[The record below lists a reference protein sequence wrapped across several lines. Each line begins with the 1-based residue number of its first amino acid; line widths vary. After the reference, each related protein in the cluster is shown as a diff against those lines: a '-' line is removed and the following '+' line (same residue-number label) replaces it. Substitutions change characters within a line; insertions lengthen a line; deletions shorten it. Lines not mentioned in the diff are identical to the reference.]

1 MELEIK
7 DDILLDEPLSLHTSL
22 HLGGRAKY
30 FMMAENTKDISRAIS
45 FAKEKEL
52 PSYMIGWGSNVL
64 FSDEGFSGIV
74 ICTEKMRKIEIDG
87 FKVIAEAGAGLSE
100 VIKIAKES
108 SLGGIEELIG
118 IPGSVGGASVMNA
131 SAFDCEIG
139 DYISTAK
146 VLRNDE
152 EFNLIELEFGY
163 RKSSL
168 SDEIVIDIEFEF
180 KEKDKKDIEDKIVE
194 IMEFRRRKHP
204 FISEEIGTCGSVFKN
219 PEGHSAG
226 ELIEKAG
233 CKGMSIGGVKVSEKH
248 CNFFL
253 TTPGATSE
261 DFIDLIRRVRDKV
274 KANSG
279 VDLELEVK
287 VIGEEKEIQI

>member
-30 FMMAENTKDISRAIS
+30 FMMAENIKDISRAIY
-45 FAKEKEL
+45 FAGEKGL
-52 PSYMIGWGSNVL
+52 PSYMIGWGSNIL
-64 FSDEGFSGIV
+64 FSDEGFSGMV
-74 ICTEKMRKIEIDG
+74 ICTEKMKKIRVDG
-87 FKVIAEAGAGLSE
+87 FKVIAEAGTGLSE

-131 SAFDCEIG
+131 SAFDCAIG

-146 VLRNDE
+146 VLRNGK
-152 EFNLIELEFGY
+152 EFNLIELEFDY

-168 SDEIVIDIEFEF
+168 SGEIVLELEFEF
-180 KEKDKKDIEDKIVE
+180 DEKEKKDIEDKIIE
-194 IMEFRRRKHP
+194 IMEFRRSKHP

-219 PEGHSAG
+219 PPEISAG

-233 CKGMSIGGVKVSEKH
+233 CTGMNIGSVRVSEKH

-253 TTPGATSE
+253 TVPGATAG
-261 DFIDLIRRVRDKV
+261 DFIDLIKRVRDRV
-274 KANSG
+274 KRNSG
-279 VDLELEVK
+279 VTLELEVK